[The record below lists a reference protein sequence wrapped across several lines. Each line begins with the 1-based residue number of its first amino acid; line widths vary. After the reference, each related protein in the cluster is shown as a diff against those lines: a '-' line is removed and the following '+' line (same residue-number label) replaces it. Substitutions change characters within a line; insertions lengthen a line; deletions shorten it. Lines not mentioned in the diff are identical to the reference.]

1 MVGRKSESASGGSF
15 FPELV
20 GESGVSVC
28 LAMKVGVRCRHNGR
42 GRSLFYGKLEEEVA
56 AAAAVYHIC
65 RNAAAV
71 F

>member
-1 MVGRKSESASGGSF
+1 MVGRKSESASGGS

-56 AAAAVYHIC
+56 AAAVYHIC
-65 RNAAAV
+65 RNTAAV
-71 F
+71 V